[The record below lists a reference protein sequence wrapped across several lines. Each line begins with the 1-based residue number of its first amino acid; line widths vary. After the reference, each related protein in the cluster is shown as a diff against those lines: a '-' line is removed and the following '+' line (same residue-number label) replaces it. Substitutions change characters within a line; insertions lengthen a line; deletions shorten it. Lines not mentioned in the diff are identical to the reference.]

1 MLILMMIIIMT
12 WNCHPF
18 QSLPYYYKPHF
29 GSTNALLNLL
39 RLLLGCDL
47 GKSAKIREQCFAP
60 PNVALFII
68 VHSKSWDILGD
79 LPRCLKLSPFS
90 ITFIL
95 TQATFW
101 VHKCAPQF
109 AAHFARVWP
118 RKICQNQGAM
128 FCTPK
133 IWLSLSLHKRKQSVL
148 GANNN
153 NNEHNNDGIMI

>member
-1 MLILMMIIIMT
+1 MKLS
-12 WNCHPF
+12 PF
-18 QSLPYYYKPHF
+18 SITP
-29 GSTNALLNLL
+29 
-39 RLLLGCDL
+39 LLLQATFWVQKC
-47 GKSAKIREQCFAP
+47 APQFAATFARVWPRKICQNQGAVFCT
-60 PNVALFII
+60 
-68 VHSKSWDILGD
+68 SKCGSLYYRTQQKIGLLGD